1 MDNTTEKSL
10 NSLFQG
16 EYMAVD
22 SFNIFIS
29 KLQNQKYRDVFQD
42 VQKQHRENISALSE
56 YIQNIGGKPDENLG
70 LKGSMAD
77 IKINFDMYKKDDNY
91 IKNKAIEGETTGIN
105 VAEKVMRGSLDD
117 KSRDIVG
124 EILGRDRKSI
134 ERLKRLN

>member
-10 NSLFQG
+10 NSLLQG

-42 VQKQHRENISALSE
+42 VQKQHRDNISTLAE

-70 LKGSMAD
+70 FKGNMAD
-77 IKINFDMYKKDDNY
+77 IKINFDMYKKNDNY
-91 IKNKAIEGETTGIN
+91 IKNKAIEGETNGIN
-105 VAEKVMRGSLDD
+105 MTEKIMRGNLDN

-124 EILGRDRKSI
+124 EILHRDRNSI
-134 ERLKRLN
+134 ERLKELN